1 MIRLFIEDQEL
12 DVNQG
17 FSNQI
22 TYAVDDLQ
30 NLDSKATAFSKT
42 IVLPGTANNNRLLG
56 NIFEF
61 GASNFTVD
69 SGKNVGYNF
78 NASKSAKAKI
88 EYNGLTVIKGVLRL
102 LEIVRDGHLVE
113 YEVAVFGELGGL
125 IANLAGKKLS
135 GNDNS
140 TFDLDFSQYNHQYT
154 ISNMIDSWDNNII
167 LYQGTVEYVFVT
179 ASTNYFLNISAVN
192 LNLQT
197 GMQITFSGTVSNN
210 TTFTI
215 VDVAEFLNYNNS
227 GINITSIRLNTSPV
241 AEYQASHFIQI
252 NTIETGRGYVYP
264 LIDYG
269 GASTDKVNFDY
280 RTFRPALYV
289 REYIDKIIK
298 KSGYTWESNFLDSNF
313 FKRLIVPNNDLG
325 FIRYDTTS
333 YGSGVKT
340 TAQLIGNSFPY
351 NTQINVSFQS
361 ASLNGFTFT
370 NSTRFNATSNSN
382 IKISFQATGSY
393 QYYLENI
400 DIYIAVYKSS
410 DFSTALVKLQL
421 DTSVP
426 PPNPNAPTPMTFNFS
441 QSVEVNTSLNAGE
454 YLIVKAFAQS
464 PIVFGNLYPSY
475 ISINT
480 ATLKID
486 KYPPGYIEYVLG
498 DNLKLNDAIP
508 RNILQK
514 DFFASVIKMFN
525 LMITEDKFKDR
536 HLIIEPYVD
545 FYNNDRT
552 SYLDWTDKVDLN
564 NVIKIKP
571 MAEIN
576 ARYYEFKYK
585 SDSDYY
591 NDFYRKKYNEGYGDR
606 VFDNALEF
614 AKDTQKTEVIFSAT
628 PLVGYVGLDKIVSAI
643 FKKNNDV
650 EEKTSSNPRIL
661 QFKKITGIS
670 AWKIFNIQT
679 GANYQTG
686 LTSYGYAGHLDD
698 PDAPNVDLNFGATK
712 ELFFPLL
719 TGALSNNVFNAYYS
733 SYMAEITDKD
743 SRVITATM
751 KFTESD
757 IFNLDFGRYILI
769 DQVLYR
775 LQKIIDYT
783 PGELCKV
790 QLLRVISTNYQ

>member
-61 GASNFTVD
+61 GAANFTVD
-69 SGKNVGYNF
+69 TGKNVGYNF

-102 LEIVRDGHLVE
+102 LEIVRDGHLVD
-113 YEVAVFGELGGL
+113 YEVAIFGELGGL
-125 IANLAGKKLS
+125 IANLAGKKLV

-154 ISNMIDSWDNNII
+154 ISNILNSWDNTFT
-167 LYQGTVEYVFVT
+167 LFQGNTTY
-179 ASTNYFLNISAVN
+179 SFLNSSPNFYFSINVIG
-192 LNLQT
+192 LNLAA
-197 GMQITFSGTVSNN
+197 GMQLTFSGTASNN
-210 TTFTI
+210 TTYTI
-215 VDVAEFLNYNNS
+215 ADVQEFFNYNNT
-227 GINITSIRLNTSPV
+227 GFNLTLIRLTTAPV
-241 AEYQASHFIQI
+241 GESQTNYNLKIT
-252 NTIETGRGYVYP
+252 TIATGRGYVYP

-289 REYIDKIIK
+289 REYIDKIIE
-298 KSGYTWESNFLDSNF
+298 KSGYTWQSNFFNTSF

-333 YGSGVKT
+333 YG
-340 TAQLIGNSFPY
+340 TATKNITQIIGNNIPY
-351 NTQINVSFQS
+351 NTQRDVIFQS
-361 ASLNGFTFT
+361 ASLLGFTF
-370 NSTRFNATSNSN
+370 NASTRFTAQSNLN
-382 IKISFQATGSY
+382 IKVSFEATGLY
-393 QYYLENI
+393 QYYIQNV
-400 DIYIAVYKSS
+400 DIYIALYKSS
-410 DFSTALVKLQL
+410 DISNALAKLQL

-426 PPNPNAPTPMTFNFS
+426 PPNPNAPTIMTFNFS

-454 YLIVKAFAQS
+454 YLIVKAFAS
-464 PIVFGNLYPSY
+464 APFVFGNFFPSN

-480 ATLKID
+480 ANILID
-486 KYPPGYIEYVLG
+486 KYPPGFIDYNLG
-498 DNLKLNDAIP
+498 DIIKLNDTIP

-525 LMITEDKFKDR
+525 LMITEDKFIDR

-545 FYNNDRT
+545 FYDNDRT
-552 SYLDWTDKVDLN
+552 TYLDWTDKVDLN

-571 MAEIN
+571 MSEIN

-628 PLVGYVGLDKIVSAI
+628 PLVGYNGLDKVASAI
-643 FKKNNDV
+643 FKKNNSL

-661 QFKKITGIS
+661 QFKKITGVS

-679 GANYQTG
+679 NANYQTG
-686 LTSYGYAGHLDD
+686 LTTYGYAGHFDN
-698 PDAPNVDLNFGATK
+698 PDAPNADLNFGATK
-712 ELFFPLL
+712 ELFFTLL

-757 IFNLDFGRYILI
+757 IYNLDFGRYILI
-769 DQVLYR
+769 DKVLYR
-775 LQKIIDYT
+775 LQKIIDYV

>member
-61 GASNFTVD
+61 GAANFTID

-102 LEIVRDGHLVE
+102 LEIIRDGNLIE

-154 ISNMIDSWDNNII
+154 VSNILDSWDNKII
-167 LYQGTVEYVFVT
+167 LFNDSCDYGFGNFPAGGVF
-179 ASTNYFLNISAVN
+179 AINKIG
-192 LNLQT
+192 LNLER
-197 GMQITFSGTVSNN
+197 GMQLTFSGTTSNN
-210 TTFTI
+210 TTYTI
-215 VDVAEFLNYNNS
+215 ADFYEALNYNNTGLS
-227 GINITSIRLNTSPV
+227 YTWVNLTTAPVGENGTNVNISIST
-241 AEYQASHFIQI
+241 IQ
-252 NTIETGRGYVYP
+252 TGRGYVYP

-269 GASTDKVNFDY
+269 GASIDKINFDY

-289 REYIDKIIK
+289 REYIDKIINK
-298 KSGYTWESNFLDSNF
+298 AGYTWESNFLNSNF

-325 FIRYDTTS
+325 FLRYDITS
-333 YGSGVKT
+333 YGSALKT
-340 TAQLIGNSFPY
+340 SSQSSNPQFPDFLTNVTFNSSSIINFNFTGSTFFTAQNNLNTKITLTLTGLYGYNDPNQFCEILIYKNGNIIGTIPFDTSAPVPDPFNNPFSAPFSTNISITQSF
-351 NTQINVSFQS
+351 NTGDVLTVKMHNYFYSNGTDFIYTSFFIQ
-361 ASLNGFTFT
+361 
-370 NSTRFNATSNSN
+370 NAT
-382 IKISFQATGSY
+382 
-393 QYYLENI
+393 
-400 DIYIAVYKSS
+400 
-410 DFSTALVKLQL
+410 
-421 DTSVP
+421 
-426 PPNPNAPTPMTFNFS
+426 M
-441 QSVEVNTSLNAGE
+441 
-454 YLIVKAFAQS
+454 
-464 PIVFGNLYPSY
+464 
-475 ISINT
+475 
-480 ATLKID
+480 KID
-486 KYPPGYIEYVLG
+486 KEPPGYIEYVLG
-498 DNLKLNDAIP
+498 DDLKLNDAIP

-525 LMITEDKFKDR
+525 LMITEDKFKER
-536 HLIIEPYVD
+536 HLVIEPYVD
-545 FYNNDRT
+545 FYDNDRT
-552 SYLDWTDKVDLN
+552 TYLDWTNKVDLN

-591 NDFYRKKYNEGYGDR
+591 NDLYRKKYNEGYGDR

-643 FKKNNDV
+643 FKKNNAV

-661 QFKKITGIS
+661 QFKKIEGVS

-686 LTSYGYAGHLDD
+686 LTYYGYAGHLDD
-698 PDAPNVDLNFGATK
+698 PDAPNADLNFGATK
-712 ELFFPLL
+712 ELYFPLV
-719 TGALSNNVFNAYYS
+719 TGALSNNIFNAYYS

-757 IFNLDFGRYILI
+757 IYNLDFGRYILI

-775 LQKIIDYT
+775 LQKIIDYS

-790 QLLRVISTNYQ
+790 ELLRVISTNYQ